1 MTENVSSQ
9 EKLSRTI
16 SKPQPATES
25 SRGEA
30 PEKAKKI
37 DTKEK
42 KAPEL
47 KQHKKA
53 SKFSLRSENKSSD
66 DSQDSKNQLRLNIGK
81 DAGVTADQIREAI
94 LGETGVPESIIG
106 KVKLQAK
113 HVTIDI
119 AAEKANAV
127 MSKMKRANIAGKRVK
142 AKLV

>member
-1 MTENVSSQ
+1 VKENVSSQ
-9 EKLSRTI
+9 EKPSRTI
-16 SKPQPATES
+16 SKPQPVTEPS
-25 SRGEA
+25 KVIA
-30 PEKAKKI
+30 PETVKKV
-37 DTKEK
+37 DTKET

-47 KQHKKA
+47 KKHKKA
-53 SKFSLRSENKSSD
+53 SKFSLPVENKSSG
-66 DSQDSKNQLRLNIGK
+66 DSPDSKNQLRLNIGK

-106 KVKLQAK
+106 KVELQAK
-113 HVTIDI
+113 HSTIDI